1 MARRVTTTAGTI
13 FLMVLCRAPLPAPA
27 SQPAAT
33 TYYVAM
39 SGDDAWPG
47 TQTRP
52 WRTIQ
57 RAADT
62 MVAGDTVLIAEG
74 TYEEEVAPRHS
85 GSAGKMISYKARPG
99 DTVVINVAESRFPFT
114 IEGKHHLRVEGLQTK
129 GGQFGMLLKNAS
141 DIEMSA
147 LTLGGC
153 TWDCIEV
160 IGASARVLIEGCQ
173 LGPSAKGAGAD
184 VATHEIRGRP
194 HDVTIRDC
202 AVHDCPF
209 AGLDSE
215 MADRV
220 VYEGNIIWNTA
231 GCGIDAGSGDDNVV
245 RDNVIHHCNTGIA
258 LSSNENSVVSG
269 NVVHDIYDEAFYSF
283 PFVRHGEAHAGNVWH
298 SNVVYNAGFALFES
312 DTRKGAVGRSAGHRY
327 YNNLFYNI
335 GTHGKYRP
343 PFWIEGVRNVQFYN
357 NTLCLNDNYDG
368 LVIAKGGSGG
378 ATGARVFNNIIAVST
393 DDDAVQPVRIDAASA
408 VRSAID
414 YNCCWNRR
422 GREIS
427 GAGAHTIV
435 ADPRFVNVEAGDF
448 HLGPAS
454 PCVDAGAERPD
465 GATAPQRDLDGN
477 PRPQGRGWDVGCYES
492 ERVQPARSPS
502 Q

>member
-1 MARRVTTTAGTI
+1 MARRMAAAVGAV
-13 FLMVLCRAPLPAPA
+13 FLMLLCRAPLPAPA
-27 SQPAAT
+27 SQTAAT

-39 SGDDAWPG
+39 DGNDAWPG
-47 TQTRP
+47 TRARP

-57 RAADT
+57 KAADT
-62 MVAGDTVLIAEG
+62 MAAGDTVLIGEG
-74 TYEEEVAPRHS
+74 TYKEEVVPRHS

-99 DTVVINVAESRFPFT
+99 ETVIVGVAEPQFPFT
-114 IEGKHHLRVEGLQTK
+114 IEGKHHLRIEGLQTK

-173 LGPSAKGAGAD
+173 LGPSAKGAGVD
-184 VATHEIRGRP
+184 VATHAIRGRP

-220 VYEGNIIWNTA
+220 VYEDNTIWNVA

-245 RDNVIHHCNTGIA
+245 RNNVIHHCNTGIA
-258 LSSNENSVVSG
+258 LSSNEKSVVSG

-283 PFVRHGEAHAGNVWH
+283 PFVRHGEAHANNVWH
-298 SNVVYNAGFALFES
+298 SNLVYNAGFALFES
-312 DTRKGAVGRSAGHRY
+312 DTRKGVVGRSAGHRY

-343 PFWIEGVRNVQFYN
+343 PFWIEGVKDVQFYN
-357 NTLCLNDNYDG
+357 NTLYLNDNYDG
-368 LVIAKGGSGG
+368 LVIAKGGSGD
-378 ATGARVFNNIIAVST
+378 AAGARVFNNIIVVST
-393 DDDAVQPVRIDAASA
+393 DGSASQPLKVDAASA
-408 VRSAID
+408 AGSAAD
-414 YNCCWNRR
+414 YNCYWNRR
-422 GREIS
+422 GREPS
-427 GAGAHTIV
+427 RAGAHSIV
-435 ADPRFVNVEAGDF
+435 ADPRFANPEAGDF
-448 HLGPAS
+448 HLQSAS
-454 PCVDAGAERPD
+454 PCVDAGADRLD

-477 PRPQGRGWDVGCYES
+477 ARPQGHGWDVGCYES
-492 ERVQPARSPS
+492 GRPQPARGPS
-502 Q
+502 R